1 MCVCVCLC
9 ILICVCAK
17 SLAVMSHGLQ
27 PALLLC
33 PWASVGKNTGVGCSV
48 LLQGI
53 FLTQGSILRLLH
65 LLYWQVGSLPLA
77 PPGKPILMYTSI
89 YMYIYNKI

>member
-1 MCVCVCLC
+1 MCVY
-9 ILICVCAK
+9 IYIHTYIYTLIYMCAK

-33 PWASVGKNTGVGCSV
+33 PWENVGKNTGVDCPV

-53 FLTQGSILRLLH
+53 FLTQGLILRLLH
-65 LLYWQVGSLPLA
+65 LLCWQVGSLPLV
-77 PPGKPILMYTSI
+77 PLGKPILIYT
-89 YMYIYNKI
+89 